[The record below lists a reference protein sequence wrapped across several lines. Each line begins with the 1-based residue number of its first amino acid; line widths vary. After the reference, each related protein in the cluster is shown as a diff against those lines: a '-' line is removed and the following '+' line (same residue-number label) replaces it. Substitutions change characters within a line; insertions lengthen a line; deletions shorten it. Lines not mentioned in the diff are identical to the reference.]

1 MDAVILARLQ
11 FAANISFHILFP
23 SITIALGWILL
34 YFKLRHDDLQTRS
47 PGDMRWM
54 AAYRF
59 WVKVFALS
67 FAMGVVSDQMKRA
80 FADVQTEECDIGHD
94 DLPSRKETAQQA

>member
-1 MDAVILARLQ
+1 M
-11 FAANISFHILFP
+11 
-23 SITIALGWILL
+23 LGEVVDQAGAGELTL
-34 YFKLRHDDLQTRS
+34 EY
-47 PGDMRWM
+47 G
-54 AAYRF
+54 
-59 WVKVFALS
+59 